1 MTAFEIAKQELKAFG
16 KSDKQIEYELLKKG
30 INKDEEISDIGKFT
44 SSKDFELLE
53 ASLLLDSILYGAES
67 WSQGDRSEKRN
78 IDAIKADISAV
89 YNKYGLLDPFKD
101 INRPTIVKL

>member
-16 KSDKQIEYELLKKG
+16 ISDKQIEYELLKKG
-30 INKDEEISDIGKFT
+30 INKNEEISDIGKFT
-44 SSKDFELLE
+44 SSKDFELLK
-53 ASLLLDSILYGAES
+53 ASLLLDSILGGAES
-67 WSQGDRSEKRN
+67 WSQGDRSEKRS
-78 IDAIKADISAV
+78 IDAIKAYISAV